1 MRTLIAR
8 FRKYHRQIAVIFALP
23 ILLLVLTGISMP
35 IAAKLSHW
43 LPVLEG
49 FHDTLYKLHTG
60 NFFKGGDLY
69 AVIIGSSLLG
79 LLITGITLTPFF
91 RPKRSVDS

>member
-23 ILLLVLTGISMP
+23 ILLLTLAGVSMP
-35 IAAKLSHW
+35 ISAKLSHA

-60 NFFKGGDLY
+60 SF
-69 AVIIGSSLLG
+69 
-79 LLITGITLTPFF
+79 
-91 RPKRSVDS
+91 